1 MYIVGRLVRGRVG
14 LPYILGNLFL
24 FLRITTIENFTK
36 NLTFAN
42 PEFDVTPM
50 HNNQLINCNEKIY
63 TISIKFRPVYTATAV
78 QTEIK
83 GKMYPLIKL
92 NYKKSATSIRV

>member
-42 PEFDVTPM
+42 PEFDV
-50 HNNQLINCNEKIY
+50 NCNEKIH
-63 TISIKFRPVYTATAV
+63 TICIKFRPVYTVTAV

-83 GKMYPLIKL
+83 GKC
-92 NYKKSATSIRV
+92 THF